1 MAKPLASATGRRK
14 ESTAH
19 VKLMPGDG
27 KIIVN
32 GKTVLEYLKRDV
44 LVMLVEQPL
53 QVTETIGTYDIIAT
67 AKGGGLSGQAGAI
80 RLGVSRSLL
89 ELNEAYRQSLRD
101 SGLLTRD
108 SREVERKKPGQPGA
122 RRRFQFSK
130 R

>member
-1 MAKPLASATGRRK
+1 MANPLASATGRRK

-27 KIIVN
+27 KFIVN
-32 GKTVLEYLKRDV
+32 GKPVLDYLKRDV
-44 LVMLVEQPL
+44 LVMMVEQPL
-53 QVTETIGTYDIIAT
+53 QVTETIGTYDIVAT

-89 ELNEAYRQSLRD
+89 AINEAYRQSLRD
-101 SGLLTRD
+101 FSMLTRD
-108 SREVERKKPGQPGA
+108 PREVERKKPGQPGA
-122 RRRFQFSK
+122 RARFQFSK